1 MRDLIHRLLPHAP
14 EVDLFVAPHIPEKR
28 LSGATSAYAQTLGE
42 GPLAIYDATI
52 LGNGRSGMSFG
63 ATAFAFQ
70 NNIETPQRIAYRDLI
85 KAEATGTKFFGRK
98 LKLTINRGQAT
109 FDTNVDFSANAD
121 AADHVARFLQAAI
134 AQSADAEFGITEP
147 IADDSGSGEDA
158 AAVERVIDASEA
170 GRLTSRQVER
180 LIEAVTRA

>member
-1 MRDLIHRLLPHAP
+1 MRDLILRLLPHAP
-14 EVDLFVAPHIPEKR
+14 EIDLFVAPHIPEKR

-42 GPLAIYDATI
+42 QPLAIYDATI
-52 LGNGRSGMSFG
+52 LRNGRSGMSFG
-63 ATAFAFQ
+63 DTAFAFQ
-70 NNIETPQRIAYRDLI
+70 NSIETPQRVAYRDLI

-109 FDTNVDFSANAD
+109 FETTVDFSANAD

-134 AQSADAEFGITEP
+134 AQSADVEFGSTESV
-147 IADDSGSGEDA
+147 ADDA
-158 AAVERVIDASEA
+158 ASVDDGVAVERVIDAAQS
-170 GRLTSRQVER
+170 GRLTSEQVKR